1 MKLSKK
7 AFALASGIL
16 WGVIVFLA
24 TIYVLLKGG
33 GSTLVLLQQFYWGY
47 NISWSGA
54 FLGLIYGLIY
64 GFILGWIFA
73 LFYNAFTGGGPKKT
87 EERPME

>member
-7 AFALASGIL
+7 AFALAFGIL
-16 WGVIVFLA
+16 WAVCVFLS

-47 NISWSGA
+47 AISWGGA
-54 FLGLIYGLIY
+54 FLGLIYGFIY
-64 GFILGWIFA
+64 GFVWGWLLA
-73 LFYNAFTGGGPKKT
+73 YLYNAFVGKKK
-87 EERPME
+87 EE